1 MSVEH
6 LFNSSDYTCFS
17 VSSPLRSHHLMLRDS
32 SGLPTGLHLT
42 LRLQILYLP
51 THPPVVLSHSFLRH
65 IPMQNFRWVS
75 SFYRRPAIM
84 RTQPPFPIH
93 PRTPSSIHYLNEHTH

>member
-51 THPPVVLSHSFLRH
+51 THPPVVLSHPFGQTHPHAKLSVGFEFLPQTRH
-65 IPMQNFRWVS
+65 
-75 SFYRRPAIM
+75 
-84 RTQPPFPIH
+84 
-93 PRTPSSIHYLNEHTH
+93 NENTASLSHTSAYTLVHSLP